1 MIKRFLVKTNCYSQ
15 FNYPKQQSISPFYS
29 KTRGD
34 YGKCIFL
41 AASAF
46 YSTILKTKTCIKKQS
61 SEPRIQN
68 TTYAYKMPILSSRQ
82 MQIIAL
88 IVRFCLAPMT
98 LVYISTV
105 FLLILSSAQDQLAG
119 TTAPKKIN
127 DTLDVDNH

>member
-82 MQIIAL
+82 MQIIAM
-88 IVRFCLAPMT
+88 IVRFCFAPT
-98 LVYISTV
+98 TIVYISTT
-105 FLLILSSAQDQLAG
+105 FLLTLSSARDQLVEQ
-119 TTAPKKIN
+119 PPRKKNNLAIEN
-127 DTLDVDNH
+127 C